1 MIKMYYL
8 LNMMTGIL
16 ECGWIAFGLAHAMPL
31 WQILCYPLA
40 YYLGKLFPKPFSLSK
55 KVLLGFCSAAL
66 IAAVI
71 LTAVPM
77 PDILWFVLICLCLFL
92 LSAVIQTVKDDMKSS
107 EHSLLKRFFRV
118 AGFALSPLAAFRP
131 QIILF
136 VAVVI
141 AFCGLTKY
149 TDKEYHFTVPDF
161 KGGYSIAILFHQLH
175 YFFYTHITIAAVS
188 LALSKQPPVID
199 ALDYAF
205 TRNPAVFGSIAGI
218 LIFCGTQIIY
228 ILSEHIFSRLTKKSM
243 TVFYIGQTA
252 VFVILLS
259 MSFITDTTLFVILW
273 LFTGLCG
280 GTVCTITKK
289 LKQSVKYDKAPTTF
303 SENAGCILGL
313 LAAILVSVFFGTYSP
328 DIMLVCGAISTLATI
343 LCMIITMQ
351 KEKKYDGIG

>member
-1 MIKMYYL
+1 MFNII
-8 LNMMTGIL
+8 TGIL
-16 ECGWIAFGLAHAMPL
+16 ECGWLAFGLAHAMPL

-107 EHSLLKRFFRV
+107 EHSLLKRFCRV
-118 AGFALSPLAAFRP
+118 AGFALSPLAALRP

-136 VAVVI
+136 AVVVI

-149 TDKEYHFTVPDF
+149 TGKEYNFTAPDL

-259 MSFITDTTLFVILW
+259 MSFITDTTLF
-273 LFTGLCG
+273 
-280 GTVCTITKK
+280 
-289 LKQSVKYDKAPTTF
+289 
-303 SENAGCILGL
+303 GCLQAYAMVQPL
-313 LAAILVSVFFGTYSP
+313 L
-328 DIMLVCGAISTLATI
+328 
-343 LCMIITMQ
+343 
-351 KEKKYDGIG
+351 

>member
-1 MIKMYYL
+1 
-8 LNMMTGIL
+8 
-16 ECGWIAFGLAHAMPL
+16 MPL

-40 YYLGKLFPKPFSLSK
+40 YYLGKLFPKSFSLSK
-55 KVLLGFCSAAL
+55 KVLFGFCSAAL

-77 PDILWFVLICLCLFL
+77 PDIFGFVLTCLCLFL
-92 LSAVIQTVKDDMKSS
+92 LSAVIQTVKDSIKSG

-149 TDKEYHFTVPDF
+149 TDREYHFTVPDF
-161 KGGYSIAILFHQLH
+161 KCGYSIAILFHQLH
-175 YFFYTHITIAAVS
+175 YFCYTHITIAAVS

-199 ALDYAF
+199 ALGYAF
-205 TRNPAVFGSIAGI
+205 TRSPVAFGSIAGI
-218 LIFCGTQIIY
+218 LIFCSTQIIY

-252 VFVILLS
+252 
-259 MSFITDTTLFVILW
+259 TDTTLFIILW

-303 SENAGCILGL
+303 SENAGCILGQ

-328 DIMLVCGAISTLATI
+328 DIMLVCGAISTLAAI

>member
-1 MIKMYYL
+1 MFYL

-31 WQILCYPLA
+31 WQILCYPLT
-40 YYLGKLFPKPFSLSK
+40 YYLGKLFPKPFSLPK
-55 KVLLGFCSAAL
+55 KVLFGICSAAL
-66 IAAVI
+66 IATVM

-77 PDILWFVLICLCLFL
+77 PDILGFVLTCLCLFL
-92 LSAVIQTVKDDMKSS
+92 LSAVIQTVKNGMKSS
-107 EHSLLKRFFRV
+107 EHSFLKRFCRV
-118 AGFALSPLAAFRP
+118 VGFALSPLAAFKP

-149 TDKEYHFTVPDF
+149 TGKEYNFTAPDL
-161 KGGYSIAILFHQLH
+161 KGGYSLVILFHQLH
-175 YFFYTHITIAAVS
+175 YFCYTHITIAAVS
-188 LALSKQPPVID
+188 LVLSKQPPVID

-205 TRNPAVFGSIAGI
+205 TRNPDTFGGIAGI
-218 LIFCGTQIIY
+218 LIFSGTQITY

-243 TVFYIGQTA
+243 SIFYIGQSA

-259 MSFITDTTLFVILW
+259 MSFITDTTLFIILW

-313 LAAILVSVFFGTYSP
+313 LAAVLVSVFFCTYSP
-328 DIMLVCGAISTLATI
+328 DIMLVCGAAGTLAAI

-351 KEKKYDGIG
+351 KEKK

>member
-107 EHSLLKRFFRV
+107 EHSLLKRFCRV
-118 AGFALSPLAAFRP
+118 AGFALSPLAALRP

-136 VAVVI
+136 AVVVI

-149 TDKEYHFTVPDF
+149 TGKEYNFTAPDL

-199 ALDYAF
+199 ALDYA
-205 TRNPAVFGSIAGI
+205 N
-218 LIFCGTQIIY
+218 IFFHG
-228 ILSEHIFSRLTKKSM
+228 
-243 TVFYIGQTA
+243 
-252 VFVILLS
+252 
-259 MSFITDTTLFVILW
+259 
-273 LFTGLCG
+273 
-280 GTVCTITKK
+280 
-289 LKQSVKYDKAPTTF
+289 
-303 SENAGCILGL
+303 
-313 LAAILVSVFFGTYSP
+313 
-328 DIMLVCGAISTLATI
+328 
-343 LCMIITMQ
+343 
-351 KEKKYDGIG
+351 

>member
-1 MIKMYYL
+1 MFNII
-8 LNMMTGIL
+8 TGIL
-16 ECGWIAFGLAHAMPL
+16 ECGWLAFGIAHAMPL

-107 EHSLLKRFFRV
+107 EHSLLKRFCRV
-118 AGFALSPLAAFRP
+118 AGFALSPLAALRP

-136 VAVVI
+136 AVVVI

-149 TDKEYHFTVPDF
+149 TGKEYNFTAPDL
-161 KGGYSIAILFHQLH
+161 KSGYSIAILFHQLH

-188 LALSKQPPVID
+188 IALSKQPPVID
-199 ALDYAF
+199 ALGYAF
-205 TRNPAVFGSIAGI
+205 TRSPAAFGSIAGI

-259 MSFITDTTLFVILW
+259 MSFITDTTLFIILW

-280 GTVCTITKK
+280 GTVCTITKNVK
-289 LKQSVKYDKAPTTF
+289 PSEKYDKAPTTF

-313 LAAILVSVFFGTYSP
+313 LAAVLVSAFFGTYSP
-328 DIMLVCGAISTLATI
+328 DIMLVCGAVSTLAAI
-343 LCMIITMQ
+343 LCMIITIQ

>member
-1 MIKMYYL
+1 MFNII
-8 LNMMTGIL
+8 TGIL
-16 ECGWIAFGLAHAMPL
+16 ECGWLAFGLAHAMPL

-107 EHSLLKRFFRV
+107 EHSLLKRFCRV
-118 AGFALSPLAAFRP
+118 AGFALSPLAALRP

-136 VAVVI
+136 AVVVI

-149 TDKEYHFTVPDF
+149 TGKEYNFTAPDL

-218 LIFCGTQIIY
+218 LIFCGTQI
-228 ILSEHIFSRLTKKSM
+228 FSRLTKKSM

-259 MSFITDTTLFVILW
+259 MSFITDTTLLVILW
-273 LFTGLCG
+273 LFTGLCD
-280 GTVCTITKK
+280 GTAFTITKK
-289 LKQSVKYDKAPTTF
+289 LKQSGKYDKAPITF
-303 SENAGCILGL
+303 SENAGCILGQ

-328 DIMLVCGAISTLATI
+328 DIMLVCGAISTLAAI

>member
-1 MIKMYYL
+1 M
-8 LNMMTGIL
+8 
-16 ECGWIAFGLAHAMPL
+16 
-31 WQILCYPLA
+31 
-40 YYLGKLFPKPFSLSK
+40 
-55 KVLLGFCSAAL
+55 
-66 IAAVI
+66 
-71 LTAVPM
+71 
-77 PDILWFVLICLCLFL
+77 
-92 LSAVIQTVKDDMKSS
+92 
-107 EHSLLKRFFRV
+107 

-149 TDKEYHFTVPDF
+149 TDREYHFTVPDF

-199 ALDYAF
+199 ALGYAF
-205 TRNPAVFGSIAGI
+205 TRSPAAFGSIAGI

-252 VFVILLS
+252 IVVILLS
-259 MSFITDTTLFVILW
+259 MSFVTDTTLLVILW
-273 LFTGLCG
+273 LFTGLCD
-280 GTVCTITKK
+280 GTAFTITKK
-289 LKQSVKYDKAPTTF
+289 LKQSGKYDKAPITF
-303 SENAGCILGL
+303 SENAGCILGQ

-328 DIMLVCGAISTLATI
+328 DIMLVCGAAGTLAAI

>member
-1 MIKMYYL
+1 MFNII
-8 LNMMTGIL
+8 TGIL
-16 ECGWIAFGLAHAMPL
+16 ECGWLAFGLAHAMPL

-107 EHSLLKRFFRV
+107 EHSLLKRFCRV
-118 AGFALSPLAAFRP
+118 AGFALSPLAALRP

-136 VAVVI
+136 AVVVI

-149 TDKEYHFTVPDF
+149 TGKEYNFTAPDL

-259 MSFITDTTLFVILW
+259 MSFITDTTLLVILW
-273 LFTGLCG
+273 LFTGLCD
-280 GTVCTITKK
+280 GTAFTITKK
-289 LKQSVKYDKAPTTF
+289 LKQSGKYDKAPITF
-303 SENAGCILGL
+303 SENAGCILGQ

-328 DIMLVCGAISTLATI
+328 DIMLVCGAISTLAAI
-343 LCMIITMQ
+343 LCMVITMQ

>member
-1 MIKMYYL
+1 MYYL

-107 EHSLLKRFFRV
+107 EHSLLKRFCRV
-118 AGFALSPLAAFRP
+118 AGFALSPLAALRP

-136 VAVVI
+136 AVVVI

-149 TDKEYHFTVPDF
+149 TGKEYNFTAPDL

-188 LALSKQPPVID
+188 LALSKQPPV
-199 ALDYAF
+199 
-205 TRNPAVFGSIAGI
+205 
-218 LIFCGTQIIY
+218 
-228 ILSEHIFSRLTKKSM
+228 RLTKKSM

>member
-1 MIKMYYL
+1 MFCL
-8 LNMMTGIL
+8 LNMITGIL
-16 ECGWIAFGLAHAMPL
+16 ECGWISFGLAHAMPL

-40 YYLGKLFPKPFSLSK
+40 YYLGKLFPKPFSLPK
-55 KVLLGFCSAAL
+55 KLLFVFCSVTL

-71 LTAVPM
+71 LTFVPM
-77 PDILWFVLICLCLFL
+77 PDIVRFVLTCLCLFL
-92 LSAVIQTVKDDMKSS
+92 LSAVIQTVKDSIKSG

-149 TDKEYHFTVPDF
+149 TGKEYNFTAPDF
-161 KGGYSIAILFHQLH
+161 KVGHSLTMLFHQLH

-199 ALDYAF
+199 ALGYAF
-205 TRNPAVFGSIAGI
+205 TRSPAAFGSIAGI
-218 LIFCGTQIIY
+218 LIFSGTRIIY
-228 ILSEHIFSRLTKKSM
+228 ILSEHIFSHLTKKNIPI
-243 TVFYIGQTA
+243 FYIGQAA
-252 VFVILLS
+252 VVVMLLS
-259 MSFITDTTLFVILW
+259 MSFITDTTLFIILW

-280 GTVCTITKK
+280 GTVCTITKNVK
-289 LKQSVKYDKAPTTF
+289 PSEKYDKAPTTF

-313 LAAILVSVFFGTYSP
+313 LAAVLVSAFFGTYSP
-328 DIMLVCGAISTLATI
+328 DIMLVCGAAGTLAAI

-351 KEKKYDGIG
+351 KEKKYDGTS

>member
-1 MIKMYYL
+1 MFYL

-16 ECGWIAFGLAHAMPL
+16 ECGWIAFGLAHSMPL
-31 WQILCYPLA
+31 WKILCYPLT
-40 YYLGKLFPKPFSLSK
+40 YYLGKLFPKPFSLPK
-55 KVLLGFCSAAL
+55 KMLFGICSAAL

-77 PDILWFVLICLCLFL
+77 PDIFGFVLTCLCLFL

-149 TDKEYHFTVPDF
+149 TGKEYNFTAPDL

-175 YFFYTHITIAAVS
+175 YFFYTHITIAAAS
-188 LALSKQPPVID
+188 IALSKQTPEID
-199 ALDYAF
+199 ALGYAF
-205 TRNPAVFGSIAGI
+205 TRSPAAFGSIAGI
-218 LIFCGTQIIY
+218 LIFSGTRIIY
-228 ILSEHIFSRLTKKSM
+228 ILSEHIFSHLTKKSM
-243 TVFYIGQTA
+243 TIFYIGQAA
-252 VFVILLS
+252 VVVMLLS
-259 MSFITDTTLFVILW
+259 MSFITDTTLFIILW

-280 GTVCTITKK
+280 GMVCTITKNVK
-289 LKQSVKYDKAPTTF
+289 PSEKYDKAPTTF

-313 LAAILVSVFFGTYSP
+313 LAAVLVSAFFGTYSP
-328 DIMLVCGAISTLATI
+328 DIMLVCGAASKLAAI
-343 LCMIITMQ
+343 LCIIITMQ

>member
-1 MIKMYYL
+1 MFCL
-8 LNMMTGIL
+8 LNMITGIL
-16 ECGWIAFGLAHAMPL
+16 ECGWISFGLAHAMPL

-40 YYLGKLFPKPFSLSK
+40 YYLGKLFPKPFSLPK
-55 KVLLGFCSAAL
+55 KLLFVFCSVTL

-71 LTAVPM
+71 LTFVPM
-77 PDILWFVLICLCLFL
+77 PDIVRFVLTCLCLFL
-92 LSAVIQTVKDDMKSS
+92 LSAVIQTVKDSIKSG

-141 AFCGLTKY
+141 AFCGLTKA
-149 TDKEYHFTVPDF
+149 PDL

-228 ILSEHIFSRLTKKSM
+228 FFTADKKEHDRFLYRTNCCLCYSAVYEFYNGYNAFCYPVAVYRLM
-243 TVFYIGQTA
+243 RRY
-252 VFVILLS
+252 
-259 MSFITDTTLFVILW
+259 
-273 LFTGLCG
+273 GLYYNQ
-280 GTVCTITKK
+280 K
-289 LKQSVKYDKAPTTF
+289 VK
-303 SENAGCILGL
+303 
-313 LAAILVSVFFGTYSP
+313 AICK
-328 DIMLVCGAISTLATI
+328 I
-343 LCMIITMQ
+343 
-351 KEKKYDGIG
+351 

>member
-1 MIKMYYL
+1 MFCL
-8 LNMMTGIL
+8 LNMITGIL
-16 ECGWIAFGLAHAMPL
+16 ECGWISFGLAHAMPL

-40 YYLGKLFPKPFSLSK
+40 YYLGKLFPKPFSLPK
-55 KVLLGFCSAAL
+55 KLLFVFCSVTL

-71 LTAVPM
+71 LTFVPM
-77 PDILWFVLICLCLFL
+77 PDIVRFVLTCLCLFL
-92 LSAVIQTVKDDMKSS
+92 LSAVIQTVKDSIKSG

-149 TDKEYHFTVPDF
+149 TDREYHFTVPDF

-175 YFFYTHITIAAVS
+175 YFCYTHITIVAVS

-199 ALDYAF
+199 ALGYAF
-205 TRNPAVFGSIAGI
+205 TRSPAAFGSIAGI
-218 LIFCGTQIIY
+218 LIFSGTRIIY
-228 ILSEHIFSRLTKKSM
+228 ILSEHIFSHLTKKSM
-243 TVFYIGQTA
+243 TIFYIGQAA
-252 VFVILLS
+252 VVVMLLS
-259 MSFITDTTLFVILW
+259 MSFITDTTLFIILW

-280 GTVCTITKK
+280 GMVCTITKNVK
-289 LKQSVKYDKAPTTF
+289 PSEKYDKAPTTF

-313 LAAILVSVFFGTYSP
+313 LAAVLVSAFFGTYSP
-328 DIMLVCGAISTLATI
+328 DIMLVCGAASKLAAI
-343 LCMIITMQ
+343 LCIIITMQ

>member
-1 MIKMYYL
+1 MYYL

-107 EHSLLKRFFRV
+107 EHSLLKRFCRV
-118 AGFALSPLAAFRP
+118 VGFALSPIAAFRP

-149 TDKEYHFTVPDF
+149 TGKEYHFTAPDL
-161 KGGYSIAILFHQLH
+161 KGGYSLVILFHQLH
-175 YFFYTHITIAAVS
+175 YFCYTHITIAAVS
-188 LALSKQPPVID
+188 LVLSKQPPVID

-205 TRNPAVFGSIAGI
+205 TRNPDTFGGIAGI
-218 LIFCGTQIIY
+218 LIFSGTQITY

-243 TVFYIGQTA
+243 SIFYIGQSA

-259 MSFITDTTLFVILW
+259 MSFITDTALFVILW
-273 LFTGLCG
+273 LFTGLCD
-280 GTVCTITKK
+280 GTAFTITKNVEH
-289 LKQSVKYDKAPTTF
+289 LGKYDKSLMTF

-313 LAAILVSVFFGTYSP
+313 LAAILVSAFFDTYSY
-328 DIMLVCGAISTLATI
+328 DIMLVCGAVSTLATI

>member
-1 MIKMYYL
+1 MFCL
-8 LNMMTGIL
+8 LNMITGIL
-16 ECGWIAFGLAHAMPL
+16 ECGWISFGLAHAMPL

-40 YYLGKLFPKPFSLSK
+40 YYLGKLFPKPFSLPK
-55 KVLLGFCSAAL
+55 KLLFVFCSVTL

-71 LTAVPM
+71 LTFVPM
-77 PDILWFVLICLCLFL
+77 PDIVRFVLTCLCLFL
-92 LSAVIQTVKDDMKSS
+92 LSAVIQTVKDSIKSG

-149 TDKEYHFTVPDF
+149 TDREYHFTVPDF

-188 LALSKQPPVID
+188 IALSKQPPGID
-199 ALDYAF
+199 ALGYAF
-205 TRNPAVFGSIAGI
+205 TRNPIVFGSIAGI

-259 MSFITDTTLFVILW
+259 MSFITDTTLFIILW

-303 SENAGCILGL
+303 SENAGCILGQ

-328 DIMLVCGAISTLATI
+328 DIMLVCGAISTLAAI